1 MEDFMKRFTLL
12 LLAAIMVL
20 SAAIAFAGGGG
31 EAPSET
37 LKAADFTPDRSLVSG
52 KVVLA
57 AGGSPKRGG
66 TLEMALP
73 AITHL
78 DPVSIAGDTEPY
90 VFIFE
95 TLFEFDAEWKPTP
108 LLVESFDVSADGI
121 VHTWRLRKGVK
132 FHDGSPFNAE
142 VVKWNIDRKIEQNT
156 PYATSIPWADN
167 PIKVIDEYTVEV
179 TLKEPSFVMYNY
191 LTGSSYMMYSKKFVE
206 SVSMDDLKNQGVG
219 TGPYIIKEYLPNDHL
234 YLERNPD
241 YWQKGLPFF
250 DAINV
255 QIIPDA
261 NTRLLTLEAGQID
274 FVKDLSIQDMKR
286 LEGNADLEIR
296 EAPSTRTY
304 HIPPHSKRPPFDNV
318 NVRRALNFAV
328 DKTAMNKTI
337 YEGKYL
343 VSRGISTPLVMGFQ
357 ESAPYTYN
365 PEKAKQMLEDAGL
378 VDTNGDGFREWD
390 GKEREYILFTR
401 AGQRAGDIEI
411 AEQFQAF
418 MAEVGLKIKI
428 EIIDAGQYFTILNQ
442 PFGEAPYYDL
452 TNQAPS
458 NFIADMSYPLD
469 TMYSSWS
476 WPGNF
481 YNYAHYAN
489 PKVDE
494 LIKSGNRAG
503 SLEERNKFYG
513 EAQDIVW
520 NEAASVFMFDGI
532 LTLGTAKNVRGVF
545 SDGAHNV
552 WNIKY
557 GWFAE

>member
-1 MEDFMKRFTLL
+1 MKRFTLL
-12 LLAAIMVL
+12 LLAVFMVL
-20 SAAIAFAGGGG
+20 SAGIAFAGGGDEETTKAG
-31 EAPSET
+31 EVAAFVPDPS
-37 LKAADFTPDRSLVSG
+37 LGSG
-52 KVVLA
+52 KAVMA
-57 AGGSPKRGG
+57 AGGTPMRGG

-78 DPVSIAGDTEPY
+78 DPVSVAGDTEPY

-108 LLVESFDVSADGI
+108 LLVESFDVSADGL
-121 VHTWRLRKGVK
+121 VHTWKLRQGVK
-132 FHDGSPFNAE
+132 FHDGSAFNAE

-156 PYATSIPWADN
+156 PYATSIPWANN
-167 PIKVIDEYTVEV
+167 PIKVIDEYTVTA

-206 SVSMDDLKNQGVG
+206 SVSADDLKNQGVG
-219 TGPYIIKEYLPNDHL
+219 TGPFIIKEYLPNDHL
-234 YLERNPD
+234 LLERNPN

-274 FVKDLSIQDMKR
+274 FVKDLSIQDINR
-286 LEGNADLEIR
+286 LEGASGIEIR

-304 HIPPHSKRPPFDNV
+304 HVPSHNLRPPFDNV
-318 NVRRALNFAV
+318 NVRRALNYAV
-328 DKTAMNKTI
+328 NKEAMNKTI

-343 VSRGISTPLVMGFQ
+343 ISRGISTPLVMGFQ
-357 ESAPYTYN
+357 ESEPYTYN
-365 PEKAKQMLEDAGL
+365 PEKAKQMLEEAGL
-378 VDTNGDGFREWD
+378 VDSNGDGYREWE
-390 GKEREYILFTR
+390 GKEREFILFTR
-401 AGQRAGDIEI
+401 SGQRAGDIEI

-418 MAEVGLKIKI
+418 MAEVGLKVKI
-428 EIIDAGQYFTILNQ
+428 QVIDAGQYFTILNQ

-458 NFIADMSYPLD
+458 NFIADMSYPLN
-469 TMYSSWS
+469 TMYSAWS
-476 WPGNF
+476 WPGNY
-481 YNYAHYAN
+481 YNYSHYQN
-489 PKVDE
+489 DKVDA
-494 LIKSGNRAG
+494 LIKAGDRAG
-503 SLEERNKFYG
+503 SLEERNKFYA

-520 NEAASVFMFDGI
+520 NEAASTFLFDGI
-532 LTLGTAKNVRGVF
+532 LTLGTKSKVKGVF

-557 GWFAE
+557 GWFE

>member
-1 MEDFMKRFTLL
+1 MKRFAFL
-12 LLAAIMVL
+12 LLAIFMVL
-20 SAAIAFAGGGG
+20 SVTIAFAGAGKEEPTMAG
-31 EAPSET
+31 EA
-37 LKAADFTPDRSLVSG
+37 AAFVPDQSLVSG
-52 KVVLA
+52 KVVMA
-57 AGGSPKRGG
+57 AGGTPKRGG

-78 DPVSIAGDTEPY
+78 DPVSVAGDTEPY

-108 LLVESFDVSADGI
+108 LLVESIDVSADGL

-132 FHDGSPFNAE
+132 FHDGSAFNAE

-156 PYATSIPWADN
+156 PYATSIPWANN
-167 PIKVIDEYTVEV
+167 PIKVIDEYTVTA

-206 SVSMDDLKNQGVG
+206 SVSADDLKNQGVG

-234 YLERNPD
+234 LLERNPN

-274 FVKDLSIQDMKR
+274 FVKDLSIQDINR
-286 LEGNADLEIR
+286 LQGASGIEIR

-304 HIPPHSKRPPFDNV
+304 HIPAHGKRPPFDNV
-318 NVRRALNFAV
+318 NVRRALNYAV
-328 DKTAMNKTI
+328 DKKAMNKTI

-343 VSRGISTPLVMGFQ
+343 ISRGISTPLVMGFQ
-357 ESAPYTYN
+357 ESEPYTYN
-365 PEKAKQMLEDAGL
+365 PEKAKQLLEEAGL
-378 VDTNGDGFREWD
+378 VDSNGDGFREWE
-390 GKEREYILFTR
+390 GQEKEYILFTR

-494 LIKSGNRAG
+494 LIKAGNRAG
-503 SLEERNKFYG
+503 SLEERNKFYA

-520 NEAASVFMFDGI
+520 TEAASTFLFDGI
-532 LTLGTAKNVRGVF
+532 LTLGTKSNVKGVF

-557 GWFAE
+557 GWFE

>member
-1 MEDFMKRFTLL
+1 MKRFTLL
-12 LLAAIMVL
+12 LLAVFVVL
-20 SAAIAFAGGGG
+20 SAAIAFAGGGK
-31 EAPSET
+31 EAPSGT
-37 LKAADFTPDRSLVSG
+37 LKAADFTPDTSLVSG

-108 LLVESFDVSADGI
+108 LLVESFDVSADGK
-121 VHTWRLRKGVK
+121 VHTWRLRKGIK

-142 VVKWNIDRKIEQNT
+142 VVKWNIDRKIAQNT

-167 PIKVIDEYTVEV
+167 PIKVIDEYTVTA

-206 SVSMDDLKNQGVG
+206 SVTADDLKNKGVG

-250 DAINV
+250 DAINI

-274 FVKDLSIQDMKR
+274 FVKDLSIQDIKR
-286 LEGNADLEIR
+286 LEGNSDIEIR

-318 NVRRALNFAV
+318 NVRRALNYAV
-328 DKTAMNKTI
+328 DKEAMNKTI

-343 VSRGISTPLVMGFQ
+343 ISRGISTPLVQGFQ
-357 ESAPYTYN
+357 ESEPYTYN
-365 PEKAKQMLEDAGL
+365 PEKAKQMLTEAGL
-378 VDTNGDGFREWD
+378 VDSNGDGYREWQ
-390 GKEREYILFTR
+390 GKEREFILFTR

-442 PFGEAPYYDL
+442 PFGQAPYYDL

-489 PKVDE
+489 EKVDE

-503 SLEERNKFYG
+503 SLEARNKFYA
-513 EAQDIVW
+513 EAQNIVW
-520 NEAASVFMFDGI
+520 NEAASVFLFDGI
-532 LTLGTAKNVRGVF
+532 LTLGTSRNVRGVF

>member
-1 MEDFMKRFTLL
+1 MKRFALL
-12 LLAAIMVL
+12 LLAVFMVL
-20 SAAIAFAGGGG
+20 SAAIAFAGGGDEEP
-31 EAPSET
+31 EAME
-37 LKAADFTPDRSLVSG
+37 AADFVADQALVSG
-52 KVVLA
+52 KVVMA
-57 AGGSPKRGG
+57 AGGTPKRGG

-78 DPVSIAGDTEPY
+78 DPVSVAGDTEPY

-108 LLVESFDVSADGI
+108 LLVESVDVSADGL
-121 VHTWRLRKGVK
+121 VHTWKLRQGVT

-156 PYATSIPWADN
+156 PYATSIPWAND
-167 PIKVIDEYTVEV
+167 PIKVINEYTVTA

-206 SVSMDDLKNQGVG
+206 SVSADDLKNQGVG
-219 TGPYIIKEYLPNDHL
+219 TGPFIIKEYLPNDYL
-234 YLERNPD
+234 LLERNPN

-274 FVKDLSIQDMKR
+274 FVKDLSIQDINR
-286 LEGNADLEIR
+286 LEGASGIEIR

-304 HIPPHSKRPPFDNV
+304 HIPSHGKRPPFDNV
-318 NVRRALNFAV
+318 NVRRALNYAV
-328 DKTAMNKTI
+328 NKKAMNETI

-343 VSRGISTPLVMGFQ
+343 ISRGISTPLVVGFQ
-357 ESAPYTYN
+357 ESEPYTYN
-365 PEKAKQMLEDAGL
+365 PEKAKQLLEEAGL
-378 VDTNGDGFREWD
+378 VDSNGDGFREWE
-390 GKEREYILFTR
+390 GQEREYILFTR
-401 AGQRAGDIEI
+401 ALQRAGDIEI

-428 EIIDAGQYFTILNQ
+428 EIIDAGQFFTILNQ

-494 LIKSGNRAG
+494 LIKTGNRAG
-503 SLEERNKFYG
+503 SLEERNRYYA

-520 NEAASVFMFDGI
+520 NEAASTFLFDGI
-532 LTLGTAKNVRGVF
+532 LTLGTKSNVKGVF

-557 GWFAE
+557 GWFD

>member
-1 MEDFMKRFTLL
+1 MKRFALL
-12 LLAAIMVL
+12 LLAVFMVL
-20 SAAIAFAGGGG
+20 SAAIAFAGGGD
-31 EAPSET
+31 EEPTKTVE
-37 LKAADFTPDRSLVSG
+37 AADFVPDQSLVSG
-52 KVVLA
+52 KVVMA
-57 AGGSPKRGG
+57 AGGTPKRGG
-66 TLEMALP
+66 TLEIALP

-78 DPVSIAGDTEPY
+78 DPVSVAGDTEPY

-108 LLVESFDVSADGI
+108 LLVESVDVSADGL
-121 VHTWRLRKGVK
+121 VHTWKLRQGVT

-156 PYATSIPWADN
+156 PYATSIPWAND
-167 PIKVIDEYTVEV
+167 PIKVVDEYTVTA

-206 SVSMDDLKNQGVG
+206 SVSADDLKNQGVG

-234 YLERNPD
+234 LLERNPN

-274 FVKDLSIQDMKR
+274 FVKDLSIQDINR
-286 LEGNADLEIR
+286 LEGASGIEIR

-304 HIPPHSKRPPFDNV
+304 HIPSHGKRPPFDNV
-318 NVRRALNFAV
+318 NVRRALNYAV
-328 DKTAMNKTI
+328 DKKAMNETI

-343 VSRGISTPLVMGFQ
+343 ISRGISTPLVVGFQ
-357 ESAPYTYN
+357 ESEPYTYN
-365 PEKAKQMLEDAGL
+365 PEKAKQLLEEAGL
-378 VDTNGDGFREWD
+378 VDSNGDGFREWE
-390 GKEREYILFTR
+390 GQEREYILFTR
-401 AGQRAGDIEI
+401 ALQRAGDIEI

-428 EIIDAGQYFTILNQ
+428 EIIDAGQFFTILNQ

-494 LIKSGNRAG
+494 LIKTGNRAG
-503 SLEERNKFYG
+503 SLEERNRYYA

-520 NEAASVFMFDGI
+520 NEAASTFLFDGI
-532 LTLGTAKNVRGVF
+532 LTLGTKSNVKGVF

-557 GWFAE
+557 GWFE